1 MIAVESV
8 SKIYG
13 RQAVVSGVSFTV
25 ERGKTLVLL
34 GTSGSGKTTVLKM
47 INRLVEPTEGRICVD
62 GEDVSQG
69 RPEVLRRKIG
79 YVIQQSGLFPHYT
92 VYENIALVPT
102 LIGWPTDKI
111 RQRVQTLLEVV
122 GLSAEYSE
130 RYPHELSGGQQQR
143 VGIGRA
149 LAADPPLVL
158 MDEPFGA
165 LDPITKQQMT
175 REFAS
180 LGMLREKTVVL
191 VTHDVLEAFTL
202 GDQIYLLDRGVVQ
215 QGGTP
220 RELLFRPKNDFVR
233 SFFQTQRLRLA
244 MEVLTVGDLVTDSV
258 AEPMENATH
267 DSTVSVT
274 EETTVFRVLEA
285 MEESQSSWLSVSGF
299 AKEIIINRE
308 QMLQRFFA
316 YQQSAS

>member
-1 MIAVESV
+1 MISVASV
-8 SKIYG
+8 SKVYG
-13 RQAVVSGVSFTV
+13 EQTVVSDVSFTV

-47 INRLVEPTEGRICVD
+47 INRLVEPTKGSIRIDGVD
-62 GEDVSQG
+62 ISQG
-69 RPEVLRRKIG
+69 KPEVLRRKIG

-102 LIGWPTDKI
+102 IIGWPTGQT
-111 RQRVQTLLEVV
+111 RQRVHTLLEVV
-122 GLSAEYSE
+122 GLSAAYAN

-180 LGMLREKTVVL
+180 LGMLREKTVIL
-191 VTHDVLEAFTL
+191 VTHDVLEAFAL
-202 GDQIYLLDRGVVQ
+202 GDCIYLLNKGVVQ

-220 RELLFRPKNDFVR
+220 QELLFRPKSDFVR
-233 SFFQTQRLRLA
+233 SFFKTQRLRLA
-244 MEVLTVGDLVTDSV
+244 MEVLTVDDLMTASVTESMQNV
-258 AEPMENATH
+258 TNGSP
-267 DSTVSVT
+267 VSVT
-274 EETTVFRVLEA
+274 KETTVFRALEA
-285 MEESQSSWLSVSGF
+285 MEENQTSWVSVSGLV
-299 AKEIIINRE
+299 KEVIISQE

-316 YQQSAS
+316 YQQSVS